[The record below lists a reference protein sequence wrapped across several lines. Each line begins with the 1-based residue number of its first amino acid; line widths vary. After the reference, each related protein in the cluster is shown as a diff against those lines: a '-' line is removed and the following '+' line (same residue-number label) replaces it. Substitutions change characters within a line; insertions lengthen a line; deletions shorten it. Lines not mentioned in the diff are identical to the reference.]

1 MTSSAS
7 CNTRSPNPWWRYTR
21 NYVIRLLG
29 GLMFLTGALIM
40 VYNLILTVNSPI
52 TDREVVHPAPA
63 IGLGPA
69 VAVAGE

>member
-1 MTSSAS
+1 
-7 CNTRSPNPWWRYTR
+7 
-21 NYVIRLLG
+21 VIRLLG